1 VKKAQAVKKDR
12 GVAAIQLWSCPA
24 CKSTLSTRYC
34 PDCGESPPSPR
45 DLTLRGL
52 LRQLF
57 HAVSSIDG
65 RLLRSLRSLVMR
77 PGFLT
82 VAYVQGRRLRYLGP
96 FQLLLVANVLFFAMQ
111 SLTSTNIVSS
121 PLDSHLHHQD
131 WQGVAQRLVSHR
143 LETKGT
149 TLELYAPIFD
159 QANVLHAKSFIILMA
174 LPFALLLP
182 LLFYR
187 TRQPF
192 VAYAVFSLHFYAF
205 LLLLFCV
212 LLAVAAVSVW
222 FGGAGLNSPRMDVAL
237 TLVNLAVCA
246 TYLYVATGTAYGA
259 RGVLRVGKALV
270 LALAVTIILLGYRF
284 VLFLFTLYS
293 T

>member
-1 VKKAQAVKKDR
+1 
-12 GVAAIQLWSCPA
+12 
-24 CKSTLSTRYC
+24 
-34 PDCGESPPSPR
+34 
-45 DLTLRGL
+45 
-52 LRQLF
+52 
-57 HAVSSIDG
+57 VSSIDG
-65 RLLRSLRSLVMR
+65 RLIRSLRSLVAR

-82 VAYVQGRRLRYLGP
+82 VAYVQGRRQRYLGP

-143 LETKGT
+143 LEAKGT
-149 TLELYAPIFD
+149 TLELYAPVFD
-159 QANVLHAKSFIILMA
+159 QANVLHAKSFIIVMA
-174 LPFALLLP
+174 LPFTLLLP
-182 LLFYR
+182 TLFHR

-212 LLAVAAVSVW
+212 LLAFAAINVW
-222 FGGAGLNSPRMDVAL
+222 FGGAGLDSPRMDTAL
-237 TLVNLAVCA
+237 TLINLAACA

-259 RGVLRVGKALV
+259 KGAPRIVKAL
-270 LALAVTIILLGYRF
+270 ALSVAVIVILLGYRF
-284 VLFLFTLYS
+284 VLFLFTLY
-293 T
+293 TT